1 MPEAFCEF
9 ETVRKKVLLSL
20 WVLWEKKLPS
30 DSQASFLLQWV
41 RSISHRKT
49 QKNRTHKV
57 SERWWPLPL
66 PLPRREGALS
76 PRYPY
81 KKDVG
86 YLLSLIRANIS
97 SNALWPLYAGGVLEP
112 HPQPLSEWRGEWSP
126 RLPLLR
132 CLRRDGDVPL
142 ACPLYRYSLTPNVQ
156 HLTTNKAN
164 HQHLTLITEHPSL
177 AVTLCELCMPK
188 AFCELEMCAKRL
200 SELCALCERKISPRL
215 SSVFFFLTEEH
226 RRTERTNFHRD
237 IKSTDITERYS

>member
-1 MPEAFCEF
+1 MTYFF
-9 ETVRKKVLLSL
+9 
-20 WVLWEKKLPS
+20 
-30 DSQASFLLQWV
+30 SQ
-41 RSISHRKT
+41 RT
-49 QKNRTHKV
+49 QRNRTHRV

-66 PLPRREGALS
+66 PLPRREGAWS

-97 SNALWPLYAGGVLEP
+97 YNVLWNLYAGGVLEP

-142 ACPLYRYSLTPNVQ
+142 ACPLYRYSLTPNIQ
-156 HLTTNKAN
+156 HLTPNKAN
-164 HQHLTLITEHPSL
+164 HQHLTLITQHPSL

-188 AFCELEMCAKRL
+188 AFCGLEMCAKRL
-200 SELCALCERKISPRL
+200 SELCALCERKTSPTSLAIVL
-215 SSVFFFLTEEH
+215 SLTEKH
-226 RRTERTNFHRD
+226 RRTELTKLHRD
-237 IKSTDITERYS
+237 IKSTDNTEPYTHL